1 MPPSKKTPQAT
12 GPQVKAKKDKTPPAL
27 PGDKVIDAQFAA
39 GAMQRDQF
47 PPPAFSEIAFA
58 GRSNVGKS
66 SLLNCLLERRNLV
79 RTSATPGCTRQV
91 SWFRSQSDDK
101 SMIDL
106 VDLPGYGYAKR
117 SKSERK
123 HWAGLIED
131 YLMQRATLRG
141 VILLIDVRRG
151 FEEDDLDL
159 IELIQSPAH
168 VSRAPLELAIA
179 ATKLDKL
186 SSAEQKTAL
195 LQLTKQV
202 KMPVFGFSALTGHGR
217 LALWRRVRHIA
228 GVAQPIAVA
237 SPPGAS
243 PASPVQAEASTVTG

>member
-1 MPPSKKTPQAT
+1 MPPSSNKTNPAT
-12 GPQVKAKKDKTPPAL
+12 GPQSKAKRDKTPPAR
-27 PGDKVIDAQFAA
+27 PGDKVIDAQFVA

-47 PPPAFSEIAFA
+47 PAPAFSEIAFA

-66 SLLNCLLERRNLV
+66 SLMNCLLERRNLV

-91 SWFRSQSDDK
+91 SWFRSQADDK

-131 YLMQRATLRG
+131 YLMERATLRG
-141 VILLIDVRRG
+141 VILLVDVRRG

-159 IELIQSPAH
+159 VELIQSPAH

-186 SSAEQKTAL
+186 STAEQKTAL
-195 LQLTKQV
+195 MHLTKQV
-202 KMPVFGFSALTGHGR
+202 KMPVFGFSALSGQGR
-217 LALWRRVRHIA
+217 LPLWRRIRHIA
-228 GVAQPIAVA
+228 GVAQPTEM
-237 SPPGAS
+237 
-243 PASPVQAEASTVTG
+243 PAPNPA